1 MTRPSDCVTQ
11 RLKTRITWLK
21 CSAVPR
27 IGFLNSCFPL
37 LVYPH
42 HTGEPSPRALLEAGL
57 RIQGDSFH
65 FSVKAVANYTDF
77 IHVATCTNLTGPWLQ
92 FSPALLSSW
101 LHLLELPPVM
111 PHSAGRT
118 EGWEG
123 PHSALLVSHCLPG
136 KALKTTGGR
145 SLVKK
150 SVAFRKKSGTWEE
163 MEMFQHHHL

>member
-11 RLKTRITWLK
+11 RLKTRITWQK

-57 RIQGDSFH
+57 CIQRNSFH
-65 FSVKAVANYTDF
+65 FSVGVVANYTDF
-77 IHVATCTNLTGPWLQ
+77 IHVATCTNLTVVV
-92 FSPALLSSW
+92 FTRSPQ

-111 PHSAGRT
+111 PHTQCRQDRGLGRT
-118 EGWEG
+118 TQCTSGFSLSPRTSTQNHKWKI
-123 PHSALLVSHCLPG
+123 PG
-136 KALKTTGGR
+136 
-145 SLVKK
+145 
-150 SVAFRKKSGTWEE
+150 EE
-163 MEMFQHHHL
+163 KCGF